1 MELKNFHKKI
11 PSLLKRRGS
20 YLVKLYLL
28 ERLIQNGTSLL
39 KREDRRGETGCDVKA
54 GKLAIAEKKHLSLM
68 LIILL
73 HSY

>member
-39 KREDRRGETGCDVKA
+39 KREDRRDETGCAVEV
-54 GKLAIAEKKHLSLM
+54 GKLAIRIEGYKW
-68 LIILL
+68 
-73 HSY
+73 